1 MAQYIQKPRGTMDVF
16 PEEAA
21 YWQKI
26 ERTARDVA
34 ARFGFGEIKTPTFED
49 INLFRRGVG
58 EVTDVVQKEMYT
70 FTDKDNRTFALRHGL
85 VVVGDVGNGLPVLEV
100 VELAKLQTH
109 LGRIPPESL
118 EIRGLELGIVLFKKV
133 GHFGRVNLASL
144 DG

>member
-49 INLFRRGVG
+49 INLFRSA
-58 EVTDVVQKEMYT
+58 VQISLIDT
-70 FTDKDNRTFALRHGL
+70 AIALIAGFA
-85 VVVGDVGNGLPVLEV
+85 VFP
-100 VELAKLQTH
+100 AAY
-109 LGRIPPESL
+109 RI
-118 EIRGLELGIVLFKKV
+118 IVRPSFVYK
-133 GHFGRVNLASL
+133 FPSR
-144 DG
+144 DR